1 MHADPMLRSGHIFT
15 FPVSTLSPKLLHNCL
30 GALVLFWRHQRLE
43 SCEVAF
49 TCVTEFGDWEAGQ
62 AGLEVESRHL
72 AVLNVALLTVTR
84 SYCGSRARRWTDRY
98 KNSAA
103 ILLRLQ
109 LHHSRDL
116 VLHARLKATTARLLH
131 DHYRALQLAV
141 RQTPDPLQVCHGKIR
156 SEGETILGG
165 PNQT

>member
-1 MHADPMLRSGHIFT
+1 MAPQVWHSCQQLEEAGGSKVVLEAVYWGMHADPMLRSGHIFT

-30 GALVLFWRHQRLE
+30 GVLVLFWRHQRLK
-43 SCEVAF
+43 SCEVAL

-84 SYCGSRARRWTDRY
+84 SYSGSRAGRWTDRY

-103 ILLRLQ
+103 ILLRLHQ
-109 LHHSRDL
+109 GSR
-116 VLHARLKATTARLLH
+116 
-131 DHYRALQLAV
+131 
-141 RQTPDPLQVCHGKIR
+141 
-156 SEGETILGG
+156 
-165 PNQT
+165 